1 MNEKL
6 LNLEICSVE
15 LHNALK
21 SKNLY
26 CKKLALYNAIRILS
40 DDVKSKC
47 VAETKSIFRKH
58 NQEPIDVKIEDLD
71 ECCADWNIEG
81 YIIAI
86 ENEFSKIDYYKNNYT
101 VAERTLFLETDKEKG
116 FTKSDILYEKGND
129 KLSVAGFLSVCS
141 YAVKVGEAINPNNT
155 LYDEAGAAISVF
167 KGLELVLNNKRE
179 SNIIPKMLHLANDF
193 LLKAVKPSLEKKEH
207 KQVVVGL
214 SLFVDLAIDFFAAK

>member
-40 DDVKSKC
+40 DNVKSKC

-71 ECCADWNIEG
+71 EVFAT
-81 YIIAI
+81 
-86 ENEFSKIDYYKNNYT
+86 SYYSTFCK
-101 VAERTLFLETDKEKG
+101 
-116 FTKSDILYEKGND
+116 
-129 KLSVAGFLSVCS
+129 
-141 YAVKVGEAINPNNT
+141 
-155 LYDEAGAAISVF
+155 
-167 KGLELVLNNKRE
+167 
-179 SNIIPKMLHLANDF
+179 
-193 LLKAVKPSLEKKEH
+193 
-207 KQVVVGL
+207 
-214 SLFVDLAIDFFAAK
+214 